1 MKLARISYLAVISH
15 VGPYFGK
22 ISRNNITS
30 CWPEKT
36 GNEHSFA
43 QNAKSISGLVPGNPK
58 MKTSRPTAERLL
70 SQFGNLHLLIQEKG
84 KWLMDWLRKQGY
96 DVRLNDTNQP

>member
-1 MKLARISYLAVISH
+1 
-15 VGPYFGK
+15 
-22 ISRNNITS
+22 
-30 CWPEKT
+30 
-36 GNEHSFA
+36 
-43 QNAKSISGLVPGNPK
+43 